1 MKDLIDR
8 LATAA
13 ANTDGFFTFRNG
25 KLFGKLIIIVNKC
38 QDISKAVLIKFFL
51 DLECMIKNIF

>member
-8 LATAA
+8 LAAA
-13 ANTDGFFTFRNG
+13 ADNTNGFFTFRNG

-38 QDISKAVLIKFFL
+38 QDISKVVFINFFN
-51 DLECMIKNIF
+51 DLF